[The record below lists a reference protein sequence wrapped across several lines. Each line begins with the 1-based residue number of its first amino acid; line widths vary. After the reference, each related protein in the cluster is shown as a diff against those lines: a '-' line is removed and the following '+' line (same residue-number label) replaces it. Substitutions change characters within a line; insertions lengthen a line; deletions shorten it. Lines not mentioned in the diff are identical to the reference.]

1 MVDATSRKAVAR
13 LREEMMQDTQS
24 TLTLGHQY
32 LKALEQTEQP
42 SISEALKDV
51 APDLARM
58 AISFAYGEI
67 YSRPALDLRQRQFV
81 TVAALATM
89 GGVEPQLRFH
99 IAGALNVGCTPREMV
114 ELMIHLVVYAGFP
127 AALNGVSAAKAVF
140 RERGVDAAPVSV
152 SPSTTR
158 YDDGVAGLRAIDGV
172 VGERVIESL
181 REIAPDLGRFIVE
194 FAFGDVYSR
203 TGIDLVERELIT
215 VAALA
220 AMGSATPQLKVHMHG
235 FLNVGGTREELVE
248 VVTQIAAYAGFPRA
262 INAALAAKDVLHD
275 RAQGTH

>member
-1 MVDATSRKAVAR
+1 
-13 LREEMMQDTQS
+13 MQDAQS
-24 TLTLGHQY
+24 TLTLGRQY
-32 LKALEQTEQP
+32 LMAIEQTEHP
-42 SISEALKDV
+42 SLSEALKDI
-51 APDLARM
+51 APDLAQM

-81 TVAALATM
+81 TVAALAAM
-89 GGVEPQLRFH
+89 GGAEPQLRFH
-99 IAGALNVGCTPREMV
+99 IAGALNVGCSPREIV

-127 AALNGVSAAKAVF
+127 AAVNGVWAASDVF
-140 RERGVDAAPVSV
+140 REKGVDAAPVSV
-152 SPSTTR
+152 PPSATR
-158 YDDGVAGLRAIDGV
+158 YNDGVAGLRAIDGA

-181 REIAPDLGRFIVE
+181 NEIAPDLGRFVIE

-203 TGIDLVERELIT
+203 TGIDLVLRELIT

-248 VVTQIAAYAGFPRA
+248 VITQIAAYAGFPRA
-262 INAALAAKDVLHD
+262 INAALAAQEVLRD
-275 RAQGTH
+275 RDCGTH

>member
-1 MVDATSRKAVAR
+1 MH
-13 LREEMMQDTQS
+13 DTQS

-32 LKALEQTEQP
+32 LATIEQTEQP
-42 SISEALKDV
+42 SITEALKDI

-67 YSRPALDLRQRQFV
+67 YSRPELDLRQRQFV
-81 TVAALATM
+81 TVALLAAM
-89 GGVEPQLRFH
+89 GGVESQLRFH
-99 IAGALNVGCTPREMV
+99 IAGALYVGCSPREIV

-127 AALNGVSAAKAVF
+127 AALNGMSAARVVF
-140 RERGVDAAPVSV
+140 REKCVSAEPVST
-152 SPSTTR
+152 SPATNR
-158 YDDGVAGLRAIDGV
+158 YDDGVAGLRTIDGA

-181 REIAPDLGRFIVE
+181 SDIAPDLGRFVVE

-203 TGIDLVERELIT
+203 TGIDLVQREMIT

-235 FLNVGGTREELVE
+235 FLNVGGTKEELVE

-262 INAALAAKDVLHD
+262 INAALVAKEVLHD
-275 RAQGTH
+275 RAQGAHQH